1 MIKRFG
7 PIAPGEEVVLTF
19 PFADDLPTGV
29 TLLDPDSA
37 TATVDFGTDAGAAA
51 IVKTAQTVGTDVLVA
66 VADQV
71 VDVDYVITVK
81 VPTSNPAITLIL
93 AGVLPCRAAK
103 VC

>member
-29 TLLDPDSA
+29 TLLDP
-37 TATVDFGTDAGAAA
+37 TAASTVDAGTDPAAA
-51 IVKTAQTVGTDVLVA
+51 GLVKSAQTVGTDVLVA

-71 VDVDYVITVK
+71 VDVDYLIAVT

-93 AGVLPCRAAK
+93 AGILPCRAAK